1 MASVGN
7 AESPVHATLERLVE
21 LTRSHGAGLAGRDRP
36 TDIAVSGALDLFE
49 ACGGSDG
56 AAILTLVGFS
66 ADLLG
71 SIAVDLAA
79 DPAAAEQLI
88 GRFEAISGIPRI
100 ALGREVLRTAALT
113 ELPVTVATEVQL
125 ALLAIFAEAQAVS
138 LWTLWPSG
146 ELRNVSEAA
155 SRQRDGPHDRRLAQA
170 LLCNGAPTPDAR
182 EATFGLRIEHLHTPR
197 AALIVRGSREAPDH
211 RMLLARA
218 AAPLLAE
225 LLDRESRSAGDGGAD
240 QSLLSSIERRLARL
254 RFDLHDGPQ
263 QDIYLLAQDL
273 RLFREQLRPM
283 IGQHPDAERA
293 LGRMDDLD
301 AQLVALDGDL
311 RRLSSAVQSP
321 FMQPGS
327 LPDVLSQ
334 ITDAFAARTGVS
346 PETSVSGDLAPLTD
360 SQQITLLALIREGL
374 SNVRKHSR
382 AQTVTVAIANGPSGV
397 RVRITDDG
405 RGFDPEATLVR
416 AARAG
421 HLGLVGMQER
431 VRMLGGS
438 TRIESRPGGPTV
450 ISATLPPWPSQQTAP
465 AN

>member
-7 AESPVHATLERLVE
+7 AGSPVHATLKRLVE
-21 LTRSHGAGLAGRDRP
+21 LTRRHGTGPAGGDPP
-36 TDIAVSGALDLFE
+36 TDIAVSRALDLFE

-56 AAILTLVGFS
+56 AAMLALVGFS
-66 ADLLG
+66 ADVLG
-71 SIAVDLAA
+71 SIAVDLVA

-88 GRFEAISGIPRI
+88 GRFEAIAGIPRI

-113 ELPVTVATEVQL
+113 ELPATVAIDVQL
-125 ALLAIFAEAQAVS
+125 ALLAFFADAQAVS

-146 ELRNVSEAA
+146 ELRNVSDA
-155 SRQRDGPHDRRLAQA
+155 SSRERDAPHDRRLASA
-170 LLCNGAPTPDAR
+170 LLSNGASTPEACK
-182 EATFGLRIEHLHTPR
+182 ATFGLRIEHLHAPR
-197 AALIVRGSREAPDH
+197 AALIVRGSGDAADH
-211 RMLLARA
+211 RMLLAQA

-225 LLDRESRSAGDGGAD
+225 LLDRESRSAHDGGAE
-240 QSLLSSIERRLARL
+240 QWALSSIERRLARL

-273 RLFREQLRPM
+273 RLFREQLQPM
-283 IGQHPDAERA
+283 ISRHPDAGRA

-311 RRLSSAVQSP
+311 RRLSSSAVQSP
-321 FMQPGS
+321 LMAPGS
-327 LPDVLSQ
+327 LPDVLGQ
-334 ITDAFAARTGVS
+334 ITDAFAARTGVN

-374 SNVRKHSR
+374 SNVRKHSQ
-382 AQTVTVAIANGPSGV
+382 AHTVTIAISNGAEEGV

-431 VRMLGGS
+431 VRMLGGG
-438 TRIESRPGGPTV
+438 TRIDSRPGGPTV
-450 ISATLPPWPSQQTAP
+450 ISASLPPWPSQRA